1 MMLRPHAPRRRA
13 RYAPQFCAFAAAFLL
28 LLSLS
33 VLHSRLSSSPIRLSL
48 PFRSSPSSHTVPDSL
63 FDDADNDAF
72 DASSDDLIDELD
84 DGVDEAGKGDKLSE
98 EDELRSDDDL
108 DSDDSDLTRTGGL
121 FWDHLLAV
129 ARRSFGKSSNP
140 FVDEPLFPD
149 RREITFGSD
158 DQPVDDDV
166 RIKLDSISSI
176 EDLMLVKPGSGRDS
190 ALRSGWVRWLEG
202 KADFLR
208 RDKMLRSNLELLNP
222 KNHPLLQDPDG
233 PGLASLTKGDR
244 LMQRAI
250 WNEIE
255 MKPFGGA
262 GMKRVD
268 RRKTL
273 NLDAREQERRRRWGY
288 FPGLDP
294 HLSFSEFIERFLG
307 SGKCGLRVFM
317 VWNSPAWMYGVR
329 HQRGLESLLH
339 HHSDACVVIF
349 SETMELDFFSS
360 FVKEGFKIAV
370 AMPNLDELFNN
381 TPVQVFATVWHEW
394 RKTKYYPIHYS
405 ELVRLAALYKYG
417 GVYLDSDV
425 LVLRPLTSLQN
436 SLGIENQIGGVPVYS
451 GAVMSFKKS
460 SAFLLECLGEFYSTY
475 EDTRFRWNGAEL
487 MTRVINRL
495 THEEGKSY
503 EQIGVN
509 IEPSLSFFPI
519 GSHNITSYFAEAAD
533 EEERTKQDAL
543 FAKILNESITFHFWN
558 GVTSALV
565 PEPNSFVERLLN
577 HLCLHCSD
585 VL

>member
-1 MMLRPHAPRRRA
+1 MLRSHAPRRRS
-13 RYAPQFCAFAAAFLL
+13 RYAPQLCAFIAAFLL
-28 LLSLS
+28 LLSIS
-33 VLHSRLSSSPIRLSL
+33 VLHSRISSSPLRLSL
-48 PFRSSPSSHTVPDSL
+48 PFRSSPSSHPIPDSL

-98 EDELRSDDDL
+98 EDELLHSDDDPDSEDL
-108 DSDDSDLTRTGGL
+108 DLPHTGGL

-129 ARRSFGKSSNP
+129 ARRSFGKSSDP
-140 FVDEPLFPD
+140 FVEEPLFPD
-149 RREITFGSD
+149 SSKISFGSD

-166 RIKLDSISSI
+166 RIKLDSITSI
-176 EDLMLVKPGSGRDS
+176 EDLMLMKPGSSRDS
-190 ALRSGWVRWLEG
+190 PLRSGWARWLEG

-233 PGLASLTKGDR
+233 AGLASLTKGDR

-250 WNEIE
+250 WKEIE
-255 MKPFGGA
+255 VNPFGGA
-262 GMKRVD
+262 GTKRVE

-273 NLDAREQERRRRWGY
+273 NLDAGKERRRRWGY
-288 FPGLDP
+288 FPGMDP
-294 HLSFSEFIERFLG
+294 YLPFSEFMERFLD

-317 VWNSPAWMYGVR
+317 VWNSPPWMYGVR

-339 HHSDACVVIF
+339 HHRDACVVVF

-370 AMPNLDELFNN
+370 VMPNLDELLSD
-381 TPVQVFATVWHEW
+381 TPAQVFATLWYDW

-405 ELVRLAALYKYG
+405 ELVRLAALYRYG

-425 LVLRPLTSLQN
+425 VVLRSLASLQN
-436 SLGIENQIGGVPVYS
+436 FLAIENQIASLPVYS
-451 GAVMSFKKS
+451 GTVMSFEKN
-460 SAFLLECLGEFYSTY
+460 SAFLMECLGEFYSTY
-475 EDTRFRWNGAEL
+475 DDTRLRWNGAEL
-487 MTRVINRL
+487 MTRVISRL
-495 THEEGKSY
+495 TYKEGKSY
-503 EQIGVN
+503 GQLGVN
-509 IEPSLSFFPI
+509 IEPSFAFFPI
-519 GSHNITSYFAEAAD
+519 GPHNITSYFAEAAD

-543 FAKILNESITFHFWN
+543 FAKILNESMAFHFWN
-558 GVTSALV
+558 GITSALV
-565 PEPNSFVERLLN
+565 PETNSLVEKLLN
-577 HLCLHCSD
+577 HHCLHCSD